1 MTIVKICGITN
12 LSDALHSVRCGADAL
27 GFNFY
32 PASPRYIRPDTA
44 RDVVRDLANGK
55 VAMVGVF
62 VNETIENMVEI
73 AAVADL
79 DAIQLHG
86 DESPELV
93 RQLRSQTD
101 RQIIKALRVS
111 PGFDKAI
118 ILTYRADAILLDGYS
133 PRERGGTGTKVDRS
147 MAKTCSAMVST
158 LYLAGGLSAENVSE
172 AIKTVRPFA
181 VDACSGLESKPGIK
195 DPVKVEQFIAEVR
208 GTI

>member
-1 MTIVKICGITN
+1 MTRVKICGITN

-32 PASPRYIRPDTA
+32 PASPRYVRPDTA
-44 RDVVRDLANGK
+44 HDVVRDLADGV
-55 VAMVGVF
+55 VAKFGVF
-62 VNETIENMVEI
+62 VNETIENMIEI
-73 AAVADL
+73 ATIASL

-93 RQLRSQTD
+93 RQLRAQTNC
-101 RQIIKALRVS
+101 QIIKALRVS

-118 ILTYRADAILLDGYS
+118 ILTYPADAILLDGYS
-133 PRERGGTGTKVDRS
+133 PRERGGTGTKVDWS
-147 MAKTCSAMVST
+147 MAKTCAAMVT
-158 LYLAGGLSAENVSE
+158 TFYLAGGLSADNVSE

-181 VDACSGLESKPGIK
+181 VDACSELESKPGKK